1 MKTYKNLIE
10 ELMET
15 SPVNSMGG
23 GFSVGQASSNSGNL
37 AGYDPVMGMHRRKKK
52 KLKETFAGCP
62 VFEMSSDDFT
72 KCSHGR
78 NRYER
83 WGKKMNME
91 EADNQDIRAYAHRNP
106 GKPIIIK
113 DSTYGTM
120 SYLIPRQNVNESVEH
135 LDESKMSEIHAMV
148 QDGKTHEE
156 IGKEMNIHPSVIKKV
171 LQGRTPAVVKGKIQG
186 SRINKD
192 KLGTGHVYKVDT
204 VQGRKTRPL
213 TNPMYPKESVELDER
228 GGEYDPEREH
238 EMFAHNAVQ
247 DAEHKKG
254 EKLTS
259 AERKHH
265 EAKAYHNMGYRDGD
279 GARIEKK
286 AGKTLTY
293 AEMKRAKRRIFKPK
307 K

>member
-1 MKTYKNLIE
+1 MKTYNKLIE
-10 ELMET
+10 ELIET

-23 GFSVGQASSNSGNL
+23 NPATGQVGNAGNI

-52 KLKETFAGCP
+52 RRGLQDSFAGCP
-62 VFEMSSDDFT
+62 VFEVSSDDFT

-78 NRYER
+78 NKYER
-83 WGKKMNME
+83 WGNKMNME

-135 LDESKMSEIHAMV
+135 LDESRMAEINAMARE
-148 QDGKTHEE
+148 GKTHEE

-171 LQGRTPAVVKGKIQG
+171 LQGLTPAVVKGKIQG

-204 VQGRKTRPL
+204 VQGKPNRLRDHVEVEEGSFSTLFKDRKVGHEGEPRHGWTDFKL
-213 TNPMYPKESVELDER
+213 
-228 GGEYDPEREH
+228 GGLNKARE
-238 EMFAHNAVQ
+238 
-247 DAEHKKG
+247 KG
-254 EKLTS
+254 
-259 AERKHH
+259 RQ
-265 EAKAYHNMGYRDGD
+265 AKAKEK
-279 GARIEKK
+279 ARYDVMTPEKK
-286 AGKTLTY
+286 AEYDEEAYREHKHKM
-293 AEMKRAKRRIFKPK
+293 EKMSRD
-307 K
+307 